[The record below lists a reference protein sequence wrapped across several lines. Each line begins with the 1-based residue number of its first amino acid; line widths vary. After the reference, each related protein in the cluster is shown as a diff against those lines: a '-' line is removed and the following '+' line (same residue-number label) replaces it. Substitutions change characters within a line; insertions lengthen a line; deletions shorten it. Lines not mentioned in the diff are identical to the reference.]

1 MGVCQMTF
9 KKLEVPTASIT
20 DVKKSPTEVF
30 KIAEQT
36 QTGVYIFNR
45 EKVAGVMIS
54 QSQYET
60 LGGQL
65 QGEIELPEKQAA
77 EVSEVGHTEEKTFK
91 SLEAEKVFKKFFHH
105 SFTLKTLD
113 DELVALGFITKKS
126 SYGGTNL
133 MESELMDSEQLVYR
147 NRNNSQRMT
156 LSLIPE
162 SDTYFRIADVQ

>member
-1 MGVCQMTF
+1 MTF

-30 KIAEQT
+30 KIAEQA

-60 LGGQL
+60 LVGQL
-65 QGEIELPEKQAA
+65 QGEVEVAKKPA
-77 EVSEVGHTEEKTFK
+77 EENIQKIAKEEKTFK

-105 SFTLKTLD
+105 SFMLKALD
-113 DELVALGFITKKS
+113 DELVDLGFITKKS

-133 MESELMDSEQLVYR
+133 MENELIDSEQLVYR
-147 NRNNSQRMT
+147 NRNNSQRLT

-162 SDTYFRIADVQ
+162 SDTHFRIADVQ

>member
-1 MGVCQMTF
+1 MTF

-54 QSQYET
+54 QAQYEI
-60 LGGQL
+60 LVGQL
-65 QGEIELPEKQAA
+65 QGDLELPKRASK
-77 EVSEVGHTEEKTFK
+77 EVAPEQSMKEKTFK
-91 SLEAEKVFKKFFHH
+91 SLEAEKVFKKFSHH
-105 SFTLKTLD
+105 SFTLKALD
-113 DELVALGFITKKS
+113 DELVDLGFITKKS

-133 MESELMDSEQLVYR
+133 MENELMASEQLAYR
-147 NRNNSQRMT
+147 NRSSSQCLL

-162 SDTYFRIADVQ
+162 SATHFRIADVQ

>member
-1 MGVCQMTF
+1 MTF

-30 KIAEQT
+30 KIAEET

-54 QSQYET
+54 QAQYET
-60 LGGQL
+60 LVGQL
-65 QGEIELPEKQAA
+65 QGELESPKKPLIEA
-77 EVSEVGHTEEKTFK
+77 TEDSLKKEKTFK

-105 SFTLKTLD
+105 SFTLKALD

-133 MESELMDSEQLVYR
+133 MENELMDSEQLIYR
-147 NRNNSQRMT
+147 NRNNSQRLM

-162 SDTYFRIADVQ
+162 SDTHFRIAEVQ